1 MKKLSKKVIAFALAV
16 VMTLTAGAVAP
27 QGNVEVQAASG
38 RVYVNPYSATVVT
51 YKPGSA
57 LSRFSS
63 VISIM
68 GCKSKRNQNL
78 KSSNKYIKVAP
89 RDGYIRVEFGKK
101 AAKSTITCTVKGV
114 KLKTTFTVK
123 NTPIHARHLKSEKQ
137 TCFQN
142 LIKMMYLERTRHL
155 KTKIG
160 HQTEK
165 WLEDLKRSCDIRNR
179 KL

>member
-68 GCKSKRNQNL
+68 GCSKAKEIKNL

-123 NTPIHARHLKSEKQ
+123 KYTNPCETFKIGKT

-155 KTKIG
+155 KNKNWT
-160 HQTEK
+160 
-165 WLEDLKRSCDIRNR
+165 SN
-179 KL
+179 

>member
-68 GCKSKRNQNL
+68 GLQQSKRNQ
-78 KSSNKYIKVAP
+78 KFK
-89 RDGYIRVEFGKK
+89 E
-101 AAKSTITCTVKGV
+101 
-114 KLKTTFTVK
+114 
-123 NTPIHARHLKSEKQ
+123 Q
-137 TCFQN
+137 
-142 LIKMMYLERTRHL
+142 
-155 KTKIG
+155 
-160 HQTEK
+160 
-165 WLEDLKRSCDIRNR
+165 
-179 KL
+179 

>member
-51 YKPGSA
+51 YKPGKDVNTFTST
-57 LSRFSS
+57 
-63 VISIM
+63 ISIM
-68 GCKSKRNQNL
+68 GCDKAKEIKKL
-78 KSSNKYIKVAP
+78 KSSNKNIRVAA
-89 RDGYIRVEFGKK
+89 RDGYIRVEYGKK
-101 AAKSTITCTVKGV
+101 EAKSTITCTVKGV

-123 NTPIHARHLKSEKQ
+123 KYTNPCKTFKIGKQ

-155 KTKIG
+155 KNKNWT
-160 HQTEK
+160 
-165 WLEDLKRSCDIRNR
+165 SN
-179 KL
+179 

>member
-68 GCKSKRNQNL
+68 GCSKAKEIKNL
-78 KSSNKYIKVAP
+78 KSSNKYIRLHREMVTFVLSLARKQL
-89 RDGYIRVEFGKK
+89 RV
-101 AAKSTITCTVKGV
+101 
-114 KLKTTFTVK
+114 
-123 NTPIHARHLKSEKQ
+123 
-137 TCFQN
+137 
-142 LIKMMYLERTRHL
+142 
-155 KTKIG
+155 
-160 HQTEK
+160 
-165 WLEDLKRSCDIRNR
+165 RSHVR
-179 KL
+179 

>member
-68 GCKSKRNQNL
+68 GCSKAKEIKNL

-89 RDGYIRVEFGKK
+89 RDGYIL
-101 AAKSTITCTVKGV
+101 S
-114 KLKTTFTVK
+114 L
-123 NTPIHARHLKSEKQ
+123 IH
-137 TCFQN
+137 
-142 LIKMMYLERTRHL
+142 I
-155 KTKIG
+155 
-160 HQTEK
+160 
-165 WLEDLKRSCDIRNR
+165 
-179 KL
+179 